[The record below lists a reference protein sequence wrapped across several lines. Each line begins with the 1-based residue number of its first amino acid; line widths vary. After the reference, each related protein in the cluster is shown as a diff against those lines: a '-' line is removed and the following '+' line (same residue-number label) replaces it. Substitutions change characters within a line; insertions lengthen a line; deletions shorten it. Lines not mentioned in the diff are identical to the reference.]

1 MRLMAEMKEQLKESA
16 DRITSI
22 EQANQGPVD
31 KHMEV

>member
-22 EQANQGPVD
+22 EQANKGPVD